1 MKLPE
6 TAPTISEMLNSLSQ
20 DGLTRAMDSQLK
32 DEYWHWD
39 ELKYRASP
47 EGMSRE
53 EWWAALKIKRFAGK
67 KSIGL
72 SDKSGK
78 PFRFS
83 IPDKIAKQLHEID
96 LGAGGRIGIPDP
108 VTNPD
113 TRDQYL
119 IRSLMDEAITSSQ
132 LEGAVTTREVAKD
145 MLRSGRSPKDKSEKM
160 ILNNYRTMRRIRDI
174 RNQRLTPELILE
186 LHRMV
191 TDDTLEKQD
200 AAGRLRREDELVTI
214 EDDSGE
220 IMHLPPTASELSERM
235 VAMCAFANGE
245 PAEPFIHPA
254 VRAMILHFWLAYDHP
269 FVDGNGRT
277 ARALFYWAMLHYDYW
292 LFEYISISDVLKRAP
307 VKYYRAFLH
316 TETDENDLTYFLLH
330 QSEVIRKAIE
340 SLHDYISRKT
350 REARESERILRD
362 LRHLNHRQQALVGHA
377 IRHPGAAYTVEGHQR
392 SHDIAYNTARTDL
405 LGIAAQGLFE
415 QRKSGKK
422 MIFHASISLEQV
434 LREANQ

>member
-6 TAPTISEMLNSLSQ
+6 TAPSFHEILSRLSSESQ
-20 DGLTRAMDSQLK
+20 VKALQALIK
-32 DEYWHWD
+32 DDYRHWD
-39 ELKYRASP
+39 ELKHRAPP

-53 EWWAALKIKRFAGK
+53 EWWLALKFQRLAGTK
-67 KSIGL
+67 FIPLNDRKGQ
-72 SDKSGK
+72 

-83 IPDKIAKQLHEID
+83 SPDRIAKQLHEID
-96 LGAGGRIGIPDP
+96 LGAGGRIGIPEP

-119 IRSLMDEAITSSQ
+119 VRSLMEEAITSSQ

-145 MLRSGRSPKDKSEKM
+145 MLRSGRAPKDNSERM
-160 ILNNYRTMRRIRDI
+160 ILNNYRTMRRIREI
-174 RNQRLTPELILE
+174 KSQRLTPELVFEI
-186 LHRMV
+186 HRMV
-191 TDDTLEKQD
+191 TDGTLDKLD
-200 AAGRLRREDELVTI
+200 ASGRLRRADELITI
-214 EDDSGE
+214 EDDTGE
-220 IMHLPPTASELSERM
+220 IMHRPPDASELTGRM
-235 VAMCAFANGE
+235 AAMCAFANGE

-254 VRAMILHFWLAYDHP
+254 IRAMILHFWLAYDHP

-277 ARALFYWAMLHYDYW
+277 ARALFYWAMLHSDYW

-330 QSEVIRKAIE
+330 QSEVIRKAID

-350 REARESERILRD
+350 REARESERILKD
-362 LRHLNHRQQALVGHA
+362 MRHLNHRQQALVGHA
-377 IRHPGAAYTVEGHQR
+377 LRHSGAAYTIEGHQL

-405 LGIAAQGLFE
+405 LDLAAQGLL
-415 QRKSGKK
+415 QQSKSGKK
-422 MIFHASISLEQV
+422 MVFHASAGLEQT
-434 LREANQ
+434 LREGKS